1 MTRTQKKIIE
11 RGGSPEGNWW
21 STQAVTNSPPP
32 HTDRG
37 QYWASIYSNP
47 AQDLVAI
54 RDKQIIWFSHSGV
67 LVCQPPL
74 NTYLSRWTSTGTPLH
89 LTWNSIELGAIQKL
103 CDLGFSLEG
112 FPGWS
117 SLDCEPPPHLKL
129 YWKASWFNS
138 EAFWDELWGF
148 WVGVS
153 WTWAMAKEG
162 TLCFC
167 TFWLRFQWKSYDP
180 KHFMLFM
187 RVASITNVTSIWTL
201 CHNKTFIQL
210 P

>member
-1 MTRTQKKIIE
+1 MSGEIDGALRLSLTPPSPSQRPGSILSKHLFKPCSRSYSNKTQK
-11 RGGSPEGNWW
+11 R
-21 STQAVTNSPPP
+21 
-32 HTDRG
+32 
-37 QYWASIYSNP
+37 
-47 AQDLVAI
+47 
-54 RDKQIIWFSHSGV
+54 IWFYHSGV
-67 LVCQPPL
+67 LVYQPPL
-74 NTYLSRWTSTGTPLH
+74 NTHLSQWTSTGTPL
-89 LTWNSIELGAIQKL
+89 LPTPLQRISAIQKL

-117 SLDCEPPPHLKL
+117 SLDTETPPHLKL
-129 YWKASWFNS
+129 YWKASWCNLK
-138 EAFWDELWGF
+138 AFWGGFWGF

-153 WTWAMAKEG
+153 WTWAMTWQRRE
-162 TLCFC
+162 LCFC

-180 KHFMLFM
+180 KNFMLFM